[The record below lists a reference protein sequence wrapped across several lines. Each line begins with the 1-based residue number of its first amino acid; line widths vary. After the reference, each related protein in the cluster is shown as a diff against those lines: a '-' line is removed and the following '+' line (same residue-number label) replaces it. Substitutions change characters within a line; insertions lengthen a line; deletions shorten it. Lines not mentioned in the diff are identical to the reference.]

1 LIRKRECSPNRIE
14 IEKKKGKWP
23 LPDVLQP
30 DWMRVNAG
38 TVSAY
43 LEGLPEERRKALE
56 LLRSM
61 IEKAAPQA
69 KPTMKY
75 GLPTWEWN
83 GPIFALA
90 SRQKDMELYVN
101 EADLVAKRKRTLG
114 DVEVGTTSVRFKQL
128 TDLNLAVLAGLLADA
143 ADRRRGGVKAPRA

>member
-1 LIRKRECSPNRIE
+1 MKS
-14 IEKKKGKWP
+14 
-23 LPDVLQP
+23 
-30 DWMRVNAG
+30 NAG
-38 TVSAY
+38 TVTAY
-43 LEGLPEERRKALE
+43 IEGLPAERQKAME

-83 GPIFALA
+83 GPLFAIA
-90 SRQKDMELYVN
+90 SRAKDMELYVN

-114 DVEVGTTSVRFKQL
+114 DVEVGTTSVRFKQ
-128 TDLNLAVLAGLLADA
+128 TADLNLAVLAILLADA
-143 ADRRRGGVKAPRA
+143 ADRRKGGVKAPRA

>member
-1 LIRKRECSPNRIE
+1 
-14 IEKKKGKWP
+14 
-23 LPDVLQP
+23 
-30 DWMRVNAG
+30 MRTNVG

-43 LEGLPEERRKALE
+43 LEALPDERRKALE
-56 LLRSM
+56 TLRAM

-83 GPIFALA
+83 GPVFALA
-90 SRQKDMELYVN
+90 SRPKDMEIYVN

-114 DVEVGTTSVRFKQL
+114 DVEVGTTSVRFKRIE
-128 TDLNLAVLAGLLADA
+128 DLNLAVLAGLLADA
-143 ADRRRGGVKAPRA
+143 AERRKGGLKAPRA